1 MPGILLSYSCFCHI
15 SFSSSGNVKSRNAAT
30 RNFGSNGGEK
40 SPMITTAHSTKG
52 SQQQQRTDDV
62 RAARKQV
69 SIKGNY
75 VF

>member
-1 MPGILLSYSCFCHI
+1 MNMGWGYDLNIIIIFMFLSH
-15 SFSSSGNVKSRNAAT
+15 FSGSGNVKTRAAT

-52 SQQQQRTDDV
+52 GQQQQRTDDV

-69 SIKGNY
+69 SI
-75 VF
+75 